1 MSLCF
6 TRHIGGEGA
15 RELNTSPMSSRIAS
29 RTVFIQTA
37 GHILACIV
45 ALYVVPATAQKS
57 LANSPSQASPAQ
69 GPLRVHPTNPRYFTD
84 GSGKAIYLTGS
95 HTWNNFQDG
104 GWAAD
109 GVGQN
114 WTNYLKRFDYSG
126 YLKFLRDYGHNF
138 IRLWTPENAADLG
151 TNRNLID
158 PVAYLRPGPGQ
169 ALDGQPKFDL
179 TRLNSAYFAR
189 LRERVIAA
197 RDSGIYVSIMLFD
210 VWGLGQYNNLDSWK
224 GHPFHASNNI
234 NGINGDPNG
243 DGKGLE
249 CNSLEMPAVTAVQD
263 AYVRRVIDTVNDLHN
278 VLYEI
283 NNEGAPE
290 SKDWQLRLIDLIKG
304 YEAGKPK
311 QHPVGLT
318 EFGVASNDLLLASR
332 ADWISPATMDPL
344 PGQDYVNDPPAAT
357 GAKVILSDTDHLSNN
372 IQTPNRATHVW
383 IWKSFLR
390 GLNPIYMDQLPEL
403 GGPVC
408 CGISPFAEDVRQA
421 MGATHR
427 FAQKMNLAALA
438 PCPKLTSTEYC
449 LANPGTEYLVYQPKG
464 GESFSV
470 ELTSSLYH
478 YEWFNP
484 ASGQGSGA
492 GDVKAAGGRH
502 SFKAPF
508 PDDAVLYLQ
517 RTKPKD

>member
-1 MSLCF
+1 M
-6 TRHIGGEGA
+6 
-15 RELNTSPMSSRIAS
+15 
-29 RTVFIQTA
+29 V
-37 GHILACIV
+37 
-45 ALYVVPATAQKS
+45 S
-57 LANSPSQASPAQ
+57 LAGSNVGLWAQAPEVEVAK

-95 HTWNNFQDG
+95 HTWNNLQDG

-109 GVGQN
+109 GVGQD
-114 WTNYLKRFDYSG
+114 WTNNLKRFDYPG
-126 YLKFLRDYGHNF
+126 YLKLLRAHGHNF

-158 PVAYLRPGPGQ
+158 PVAYLRTGPGK
-169 ALDGQPKFDL
+169 ALDGLPKFDL
-179 TRLNSAYFAR
+179 TKLNPAYFDR

-197 RDSGIYVSIMLFD
+197 RDRGIYVSIMLFD

-249 CNSLEMPAVTAVQD
+249 CNTLEIPAAIAMQE
-263 AYVRRVIDTVNDLHN
+263 AYVRRVIDTVNDLDN

-290 SKDWQLRLIDLIKG
+290 SKEWQLRMIQLIKR

-311 QHPVGLT
+311 QHPVGMT
-318 EFGVASNDLLLASR
+318 EFGVESNNFLLSCP
-332 ADWISPATMDPL
+332 ADWISPVTMDPL
-344 PGQDYVNDPPAAT
+344 PGEDYVSDPPAAT

-372 IQTPNRATHVW
+372 VQTPNRATHVW
-383 IWKSFLR
+383 VWKSFLR

-427 FAQKMNLAALA
+427 YAQKINLAAMTPQNGLA
-438 PCPKLTSTEYC
+438 STAYC
-449 LANPGTEYLVYQPKG
+449 LANPGSEYLVYQPTSRRLYG
-464 GESFSV
+464 HVWPGENT
-470 ELTSSLYH
+470 LSSGSILRQARPP
-478 YEWFNP
+478 P
-484 ASGQGSGA
+484 AE
-492 GDVKAAGGRH
+492 
-502 SFKAPF
+502 P
-508 PDDAVLYLQ
+508 
-517 RTKPKD
+517 